1 MEKNGNML
9 INVYVKIR
17 NPLMLRPNSVNHE
30 CNPNDFE
37 FKSQQK
43 KYDLLKA
50 SLEPY
55 NIVLTKVYAARWS
68 TNPNND
74 KTNRYSFVVES
85 DSLVVW
91 YKHESDAV
99 RSSKNLIY
107 FGKNKMLLNKW
118 LNGTQEFRNKIINE
132 MRQNQ

>member
-1 MEKNGNML
+1 MNKENNML
-9 INVYVKIR
+9 TNAYIKIK
-17 NPLMLRPNSVNHE
+17 NPLMFKPNSINVE
-30 CNPNDFE
+30 CDPENYD

-43 KYDLLKA
+43 KYELLKN

-55 NIVLTKVYAARWS
+55 NIRLTMDYAARWS

-74 KTNRYSFVVES
+74 RTNRYSFVVES

-91 YKHESDAV
+91 HKHESDAV

-107 FGKNKMLLNKW
+107 FGKNKMLLNTW
-118 LNGTQEFRNKIINE
+118 LNMSIQNKNVVIEE
-132 MRQNQ
+132 MRNNN

>member
-1 MEKNGNML
+1 MNKENNML
-9 INVYVKIR
+9 TNACVKIK
-17 NPLMLRPNSVNHE
+17 NPLMFKPNSINVE
-30 CNPNDFE
+30 CDPENYD

-43 KYDLLKA
+43 KYELLKN

-55 NIVLTKVYAARWS
+55 NIRLTMVYAARWS

-74 KTNRYSFVVES
+74 RTNRYSFVVKS

-107 FGKNKMLLNKW
+107 FGKNKMLLNTW
-118 LNGTQEFRNKIINE
+118 LNMNIQGKNRVIEE
-132 MRQNQ
+132 MRNNN